1 MRNQKTVE
9 LNGQNYLI
17 TQFGAKQGVKLG
29 KKVAKVALP
38 AVAAIYGGDEATS
51 EHAIPIMM
59 EVVAENL
66 DYLDEDTIQELLS
79 LTTKNNYAINFD
91 DEFAGN
97 NLTLFKLLWEV
108 VNFNFAD
115 FFQLAQGG
123 TEPTEQ

>member
-38 AVAAIYGGDEATS
+38 AVAAIYGGDNE
-51 EHAIPIMM
+51 EFAIPIMM
-59 EVVAENL
+59 EVVSENL

-97 NLTLFKLLWEV
+97 YLTLAKLVWEV
-108 VNFNFAD
+108 VQFNFAD
-115 FFQLAQGG
+115 FFQLAHGG
-123 TEPTEQ
+123 TELTEQ

>member
-1 MRNQKTVE
+1 MRKQEEFEV
-9 LNGQNYLI
+9 NGSKYLV

-38 AVAAIYGGDEATS
+38 AIAAVYGNEASS
-51 EHAIPIMM
+51 EYAIPVMM
-59 EVVAENL
+59 EVVSENL

-97 NLTLFKLLWEV
+97 YLTLFKLLWEIV
-108 VNFNFAD
+108 QFNFAD

-123 TEPTEQ
+123 TDQADQ